1 VSTHFGWVCFWPPT
15 ADTGEIGKGGST
27 IDTYGIVSV
36 IALAGAAL
44 LAYRAFMGSNAG
56 QARAKARAVAATAS
70 APPLRRRRR
79 RRRR

>member
-1 VSTHFGWVCFWPPT
+1 MD
-15 ADTGEIGKGGST
+15 A
-27 IDTYGIVSV
+27 YGLVSV

-44 LAYRAFMGSNAG
+44 LAYRAFMGSNAA
-56 QARAKARAVAATAS
+56 QARAKARAVGATPS

>member
-1 VSTHFGWVCFWPPT
+1 M
-15 ADTGEIGKGGST
+15 GGPRRPSGALGNDERGQHT
-27 IDTYGIVSV
+27 MDTYGIVSV

-44 LAYRAFMGSNAG
+44 LAYRAFMGSNAT
-56 QARAKARAVAATAS
+56 QARTKARAVAATSS

>member
-1 VSTHFGWVCFWPPT
+1 M
-15 ADTGEIGKGGST
+15 
-27 IDTYGIVSV
+27 DTYGIVSI

-44 LAYRAFMGSNAG
+44 LAYRAFMGSNAA
-56 QARAKARAVAATAS
+56 QARAKARAVTATPS